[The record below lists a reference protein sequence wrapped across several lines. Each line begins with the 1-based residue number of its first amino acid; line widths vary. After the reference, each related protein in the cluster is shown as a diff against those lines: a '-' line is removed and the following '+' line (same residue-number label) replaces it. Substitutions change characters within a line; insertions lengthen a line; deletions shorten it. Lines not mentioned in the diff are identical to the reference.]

1 MIVRPVL
8 PALLY
13 FKRFVFN
20 NSCVPA
26 CFFFPDSLHSVM
38 LRQIQG
44 YILLTRPLNLIIA
57 FISVF
62 VGGFITG
69 TVQPLF
75 RLLMACTSA
84 TLIAGGANAINDVF
98 DLAIDRIN
106 KPDRPLPSGMI
117 RVNQARV
124 FAILLFLAGMGV
136 SLTLALPGFT
146 IALISS
152 LSLYAYSWKL
162 KRTVL
167 WGNFAVAFFSGLAFV
182 YGGLAVHRFREA
194 FVVGVF
200 SLFYHFA
207 REIIKDT
214 EDVAGD
220 ARDGAVTFPIR
231 FGAGAA
237 LRLSTVVLLALI
249 GLTLVPYFLGIFTI
263 HYLWVVLIGVDSFL
277 GYVIFSMRH
286 DPDPK
291 NLRRL
296 AFLMKLNMFAGLL
309 AVYAGT

>member
-1 MIVRPVL
+1 
-8 PALLY
+8 
-13 FKRFVFN
+13 
-20 NSCVPA
+20 
-26 CFFFPDSLHSVM
+26 M

-62 VGGFITG
+62 IGGFITG
-69 TVQPLF
+69 TVQPVF

-106 KPDRPLPSGMI
+106 KPNRPLPSGM
-117 RVNQARV
+117 VTVSQARI
-124 FAILLFLAGMGV
+124 FAILLFIAGMGV
-136 SLTLALPGFT
+136 SLTLQVPGFT

-152 LSLYAYSWKL
+152 ITLYAYSWKL

-194 FVVGVF
+194 FVVGIF
-200 SLFYHFA
+200 SMFYHFA

-220 ARDGAVTFPIR
+220 VKDGVVTFPIR
-231 FGAGAA
+231 FGEKAA
-237 LRLSTVVLLALI
+237 LQLSTVIILILI
-249 GLTLVPYFLGIFTI
+249 GLTLLPYFLGIFTI
-263 HYLWVVLIGVDSFL
+263 HYLWVVVFGVDCFL
-277 GYVIFSMRH
+277 VYVIISMWRNGH
-286 DPDPK
+286 PK

-296 AFLMKLNMFAGLL
+296 AFLMKLNMFMGLL
-309 AVYAGT
+309 AVYVGT